1 VTGQQFDSFGGF
13 RVFKKKVG
21 QVSGAR
27 NWNQSCRYLWK
38 FPLSYIYFI

>member
-1 VTGQQFDSFGGF
+1 MERNLFILAVDSSAVTGQQFDSFGGF

-27 NWNQSCRYLWK
+27 N
-38 FPLSYIYFI
+38 